1 MPADTMIIGSKTYTG
16 MLQGYENGHF
26 IFKTTD
32 WKTIKK
38 PRTNIKK
45 IIPDSPYN
53 VTYAVKGKKKEAK
66 LIKYEKSKFFLK
78 QEGKETEA
86 IYGVSIKNLKIEKKS
101 SYSMPPGHIPRD
113 QGLKTSLNI
122 KELVNSANLS
132 DSQKVAIKSYIK
144 TRKAYIQ
151 FQKESSVLV
160 KQRDQ
165 ANGKKREALINK
177 LHLRKNAEQP
187 LKNELRNC
195 VRKLDNEFAG
205 NMP

>member
-1 MPADTMIIGSKTYTG
+1 M
-16 MLQGYENGHF
+16 
-26 IFKTTD
+26 
-32 WKTIKK
+32 
-38 PRTNIKK
+38 
-45 IIPDSPYN
+45 
-53 VTYAVKGKKKEAK
+53 
-66 LIKYEKSKFFLK
+66 
-78 QEGKETEA
+78 
-86 IYGVSIKNLKIEKKS
+86 
-101 SYSMPPGHIPRD
+101 
-113 QGLKTSLNI
+113 
-122 KELVNSANLS
+122 VNSANLS